1 MAQAEIDAIAATN
14 AKGLKGTPNDVM
26 MNKLSHELQGE
37 RISNAVKM
45 EDRLRQLIIKV
56 NESRE
61 HPNPMVYKAVRKKAL
76 DIRQDLI
83 TQREAAGM
91 NKDAAALVEAMFPI
105 P

>member
-1 MAQAEIDAIAATN
+1 M
-14 AKGLKGTPNDVM
+14 KGTPNDVM
-26 MNKLSHELQGE
+26 MNKLTHELQGE
-37 RISNAVKM
+37 RIANAAKM
-45 EDRLRQLIIKV
+45 EDRLRQLIVKV

-61 HPNPMVYKAVRKKAL
+61 LEYSHPMVYKAVRKKAL
-76 DIRQDLI
+76 DVMQDLI